1 MIFDP
6 RLCELGEGP
15 LWHPIREQ
23 MFWFDINNQKLL
35 SQDRDGPREWRFPE
49 IVSAA
54 GWVSDDVLLIAGER
68 DLFLFD
74 LETEEVETLC
84 LLEQD
89 KPKNRPN
96 DGRADPNGGF
106 WIGTMAKDEA
116 IGAGAIYRYYRG
128 ELRKLFS
135 GISIPNAICFPPG
148 GGFAHYADTVTQKV
162 MKVRLDAEGWPNGTP
177 EVFLD
182 LASEGHYPDGAVID
196 ANGVMWLA
204 QWGASRVAA
213 YDTQGNFLRAI
224 GVDAPQTTCPA
235 FAGPQLSALVVT
247 SARKNLDAA
256 ALQAAPLSGAT
267 FVIEGASRGQ
277 YEHQVIIG

>member
-54 GWVSDDVLLIAGER
+54 GWVSEDVLLIAGER

-96 DGRADPNGGF
+96 DGRADPQGGF

-116 IGAGAIYRYYRG
+116 AGAGAIYRYYRG
-128 ELRKLFS
+128 ELRKLYS
-135 GISIPNAICFPPG
+135 DISIPNAICFPPSG
-148 GGFAHYADTVTQKV
+148 AFAHFTDTVTHKV
-162 MKVRLDAEGWPNGTP
+162 MKVALDAEGWPNAAP
-177 EVFLD
+177 EIFLD
-182 LASEGHYPDGAVID
+182 LTAEGLYPDGAVID
-196 ANGVMWLA
+196 AEGRMWLA

-213 YDTQGNFLRAI
+213 YDNNGNFLRAI
-224 GVDAPQTTCPA
+224 PVDAPQTTCPS
-235 FAGPQLSALVVT
+235 FAGPNLNAMIVT
-247 SARKNLDAA
+247 SARKNLDAE
-256 ALQAAPLSGAT
+256 ALRLSPQSGAS
-267 FVIEGASRGQ
+267 FVFEGIAKGQ
-277 YEHQVIIG
+277 CEHQIIIE

>member
-54 GWVSDDVLLIAGER
+54 GWISEDVLLIAGER

-96 DGRADPNGGF
+96 DGRADPQGGF

-116 IGAGAIYRYYRG
+116 VGAGAIYRYYRG
-128 ELRKLFS
+128 ELRKLYS
-135 GISIPNAICFPPG
+135 DITVPNAICFPPG
-148 GGFAHYADTVTQKV
+148 GTSAHFSDTVTHKV
-162 MKVRLDAEGWPNGTP
+162 MKVTLDADGWPNAAP

-182 LASEGHYPDGAVID
+182 LATEGLYPDGAVID
-196 ANGVMWLA
+196 AAGVMWLA

-213 YDTQGNFLRAI
+213 YDANGAFLRSI
-224 GVDAPQTTCPA
+224 PVDAPQTTCPA
-235 FAGPQLSALVVT
+235 FAGPQLTALIVT
-247 SARKNLDAA
+247 SARKNLDAE
-256 ALQAAPLSGAT
+256 ALRIAPNSGAT
-267 FVIEGASRGQ
+267 FVIEGLTQGQ
-277 YEHQVIIG
+277 REHQVII

>member
-1 MIFDP
+1 MIFDS

-54 GWVSDDVLLIAGER
+54 GWVSEDVLLIAGER

-96 DGRADPNGGF
+96 DGRADPQGGF

-116 IGAGAIYRYYRG
+116 PGAGAIYRYYRG
-128 ELRKLFS
+128 ELRKLYS
-135 GISIPNAICFPPG
+135 DISIPNAICFPPSG
-148 GGFAHYADTVTQKV
+148 AFAHFTDTVTQKV
-162 MKVRLDAEGWPNGTP
+162 MKVSLDAEGWPNAEP

-182 LASEGHYPDGAVID
+182 LTTEGLYPDGAVID
-196 ANGVMWLA
+196 AAGVMWLA

-213 YDTQGNFLRAI
+213 YDPDGNFLRAI
-224 GVDAPQTTCPA
+224 AVDAPQTTCPS
-235 FAGPQLSALVVT
+235 FAGPSLSAMIVT
-247 SARKNLDAA
+247 SARKNLGAE

-267 FVIEGASRGQ
+267 FVVEGVAKGQ
-277 YEHQVIIG
+277 REHQVILD

>member
-1 MIFDP
+1 MIFDA

-23 MFWFDINNQKLL
+23 MFWFDINAQKLL

-54 GWVSDDVLLIAGER
+54 GWVSEDVLLIAGER

-84 LLEQD
+84 LLEQN

-96 DGRADPNGGF
+96 DGRADPQGGF

-116 IGAGAIYRYYRG
+116 VGAGAIYRYYRG
-128 ELRKLFS
+128 ELRKLYS
-135 GISIPNAICFPPG
+135 DITVPNAICFPPG
-148 GGFAHYADTVTQKV
+148 GTFAHFTDTVTHKV
-162 MKVRLDAEGWPNGTP
+162 MKVALDANGWPNAAP

-182 LASEGHYPDGAVID
+182 LTAEGLYPDGAVID
-196 ANGVMWLA
+196 AAGVMWLA

-213 YDTQGNFLRAI
+213 YDADGTFLRFI
-224 GVDAPQTTCPA
+224 PVNAPQTTCPA
-235 FAGPQLSALVVT
+235 FAGPQLSTLIVT
-247 SARKNLDAA
+247 SARKNLDAEV
-256 ALQAAPLSGAT
+256 LRISPNSGAT
-267 FVIEGASRGQ
+267 FVIEGVAKGQ
-277 YEHQVIIG
+277 PEHQVII